1 MMARTVPTRD
11 EIPQAYTWD
20 AASVFVSDAAWE
32 GAILAIQERLPQ
44 IEAFRGKLA
53 QSPAILADYLA
64 TAEQI
69 QQSAGKVN
77 VYATLC
83 YSVNTADATAL
94 AKRDR
99 AQALAAQ
106 VAAAMAF
113 AEPELLMVGA
123 ETLQNWTQQEPRLA
137 LYRHA
142 FEQLE
147 RRRAHICSAEV
158 ETLLRQ
164 LAEPFG
170 AAAMTHGILANADLR
185 YTPARD
191 SAGEEYQISQGTIGA
206 LLTNPDREVRRT
218 AWHSFAD
225 AHLAHRNTM
234 ANCIASGVK
243 QNVFAAR
250 ARGYASA
257 LAASLEPNH
266 IPLEVFSNLIE
277 IFKKQL
283 PVWQRYWRV
292 RRKMLGYDQLHEYD
306 IKAPLSKPL
315 HLEYDQAID
324 WICEGMQP
332 LGEEYVDIMRRG
344 LREQRWVDVYPN
356 VGKRAGAFSTGVQ
369 GTHPFIMMSYNDDI
383 FGLSTL
389 AHELGHS
396 MHSYFTRRNQ
406 PFVYANYGLFV
417 AEVASNFNQALVR
430 AHLLQRDSDRDY
442 QISIIEEAMSNFH
455 RYFYIMPTLARFE
468 LEIHERVERGEALN
482 ADSLNNLMADLIG
495 DVYGDEVVLD
505 RERAGSTWAQFSTH
519 MYANFYV
526 YQYATGISGAHALAK
541 GILEGRPGAVDNY
554 LSFLKAGSSLY
565 PLEALKLAGVDMRS
579 PEPVEETFA
588 VLAGLVDRLEALV

>member
-1 MMARTVPTRD
+1 MARTVPTRD

>member
-1 MMARTVPTRD
+1 MARTVPTRD
-11 EIPQAYTWD
+11 EIPQVYTWD
-20 AASVFVSDAAWE
+20 AASVFASDAAWE
-32 GAILAIQERLPQ
+32 GEILAIQERLPQ

-53 QSPAILADYLA
+53 QDPATLADYLA

-99 AQALAAQ
+99 AQALMAK

-113 AEPELLMVGA
+113 AEPELLTIAA

-147 RRRAHICSAEV
+147 RRRSHIRSAEV
-158 ETLLRQ
+158 EILLRQ

-185 YTPARD
+185 YTPAQN

-206 LLTNPDREVRRT
+206 LLTSPDRALRRT
-218 AWHSFAD
+218 AWQSFAD
-225 AHLAHRNTM
+225 AHLEHRNTM
-234 ANCIASGVK
+234 ANCIATGVK
-243 QNVFAAR
+243 QNVFTAR
-250 ARGYASA
+250 ARGYPSA

-266 IPLEVFSNLIE
+266 IPLEVFYNLIE
-277 IFKKQL
+277 TFKKHL

-292 RRKMLGYDQLHEYD
+292 RRTLLGYEQLHEYD

-315 HLEYDQAID
+315 HLEYEQAID

-332 LGEEYVDIMRRG
+332 LGAEYVDIMRRG

-356 VGKRAGAFSTGVQ
+356 AGKRAGAFSTGVQ

-396 MHSYFTRRNQ
+396 MHSYFTRHNQ

-442 QISIIEEAMSNFH
+442 QINIIEEAMSNFH

-495 DVYGDEVVLD
+495 EVYGDEIVLD

-588 VLAGLVDRLEALV
+588 VLAGLVDRLEELA